1 MFNKS
6 LTLLT
11 LPTLVTLLASVI
23 LVPQAAM
30 GADRQTPAPVAS
42 SEPTPV
48 APAPTPSATPSATPK
63 TVTTELNLIRKSI
76 EVGNYGPALAL
87 LKVTD
92 KSFPNNADVNNL
104 LGYTSRKLKQ
114 YSQAAIYYT
123 RALKIDPKHLGA
135 LEYQGELFLIQKKS
149 SAAKSNLA
157 KIKSICGTNCE
168 EYQELKQ
175 AIGKK

>member
-1 MFNKS
+1 MFTKS
-6 LTLLT
+6 LTLLA
-11 LPTLVTLLASVI
+11 LLTFLNPVM
-23 LVPQAAM
+23 LVPQVAN
-30 GADRQTPAPVAS
+30 GADRQTPAPVETSQPA
-42 SEPTPV
+42 PV

-76 EVGNYGPALAL
+76 EVGDYGPALAL
-87 LKVTD
+87 LKIAD
-92 KSFPNNADVNNL
+92 KSFPNDADVNNL

-114 YSQAAIYYT
+114 YSQAATYYT

-157 KIKSICGTNCE
+157 KIKVICGTNCE
-168 EYQELKQ
+168 EYQELKK

>member
-6 LTLLT
+6 FTLLT
-11 LPTLVTLLASVI
+11 LPTLLTLLTSVI
-23 LVPQAAM
+23 LVPQAAN
-30 GADRQTPAPVAS
+30 GADRPTPAPVAS
-42 SEPTPV
+42 SEPAPV
-48 APAPTPSATPSATPK
+48 APAPTPSATPK

-123 RALKIDPKHLGA
+123 KALKIDPKHLGA

>member
-1 MFNKS
+1 MFTKP

-11 LPTLVTLLASVI
+11 LLTFLTSVM
-23 LVPQAAM
+23 LVPQAAS
-30 GADRQTPAPVAS
+30 GADRQTPAPVETSQPA
-42 SEPTPV
+42 PV
-48 APAPTPSATPSATPK
+48 APAPTPSATPK

-76 EVGNYGPALAL
+76 EVGDYGPALAL
-87 LKVTD
+87 LKIAD
-92 KSFPNNADVNNL
+92 KSFPNDADVNNL

-114 YSQAAIYYT
+114 YSQAATYYT

-157 KIKSICGTNCE
+157 KIKVICGTNCE
-168 EYQELKQ
+168 EYMELKK

>member
-1 MFNKS
+1 MFTKP

-11 LPTLVTLLASVI
+11 LLTFLTSVM
-23 LVPQAAM
+23 LVPQAAS
-30 GADRQTPAPVAS
+30 GADRQTPAPVETSQPA
-42 SEPTPV
+42 PV

-76 EVGNYGPALAL
+76 EVGDYGPALAL
-87 LKVTD
+87 LKIAD
-92 KSFPNNADVNNL
+92 KSFPSDADVNNL

-114 YSQAAIYYT
+114 YSQAATYYT

-157 KIKSICGTNCE
+157 KIKVICGTNCE
-168 EYQELKQ
+168 EYQELKK